1 MQHHATIVGAGIA
14 GLTSAIALH
23 QRGWSV
29 EVLEAAPE
37 VRAAGAGI
45 SLASNAIQAL
55 DLLGLAQ
62 LVIDAGKIIKRVEIH
77 DDRGSVLSSLDATFL
92 PAPNVAIHRSALHK
106 ILMDALPPNTIH
118 TNQRITTLDD
128 LQQTKDAGRQTQDAE
143 GRTSD
148 VFIVSDGIH
157 STLRSRII
165 PNSAP
170 RYAGYTCWRGVVTMP
185 DLDIDHATEA
195 WGMKGRF
202 GIVPI
207 GNGQIYW
214 FACVNAPQNDPAM
227 RAATIP
233 DLMRVF
239 AHYASPIPEILHATP
254 TDAVIWGDICD
265 IDTPQRWVYDR
276 TVFIGDAAHAT
287 TPNLGQGACQ
297 AIEDAVILAHEL
309 DRGPNIDQALSRF
322 EHQRIPRVTSIVKR
336 SRRLGAIAQSQGRII
351 SSIRNHAL
359 RLTSERTQQQQML
372 DVCRFRIIAT

>member
-1 MQHHATIVGAGIA
+1 MQQHATIVGAGIA

-55 DLLGLAQ
+55 EHLGLSQ
-62 LVIDAGKIIKRVEIH
+62 QEINAGKVIPRIEIH
-77 DDRGSVLSSLDATFL
+77 DDRGSVLSSLDTPFL
-92 PAPNVAIHRSALHK
+92 PAPIVAIHRSALHK
-106 ILMDALPPNTIH
+106 ILQDALPQGTIR
-118 TNQRITTLDD
+118 TNQRISTLGD
-128 LQQTKDAGRQTQDAE
+128 LQVTKDAGRLTSDV
-143 GRTSD
+143 GHRTSD
-148 VFIVSDGIH
+148 LIIVSDGIH

-170 RYAGYTCWRGVVTMP
+170 QYAGYTCWRGVVRMP
-185 DLDIDHATEA
+185 DLEIDHATET
-195 WGMKGRF
+195 WGTKGRF

-214 FACVNAPQNDPAM
+214 FACVNAPQNDPSM
-227 RAATIP
+227 RSASIP
-233 DLMRVF
+233 DLLRVF
-239 AHYASPIPEILHATP
+239 ANYASPIPEILYATP
-254 TDAVIWGDICD
+254 NEAVIWNDICD

-309 DRGPNIDQALSRF
+309 DRGPNIDQALNRF
-322 EHQRIPRVTSIVKR
+322 EHQRVPRVTSIVKR
-336 SRRLGAIAQSQGRII
+336 SRRLGAIAQSQSRLI
-351 SSIRNHAL
+351 SSIRNLAL

-372 DVCRFRIIAT
+372 DVCRFRIIAP